1 MARSATDR
9 AGRPRPGLSRGS
21 GTKMKKPHYTDAG
34 KSPSK
39 ARKDAATALAVAALS
54 FLAAEPE
61 RLERFLALTGL
72 GPQSLRAAAREPSF
86 LIGVLEHVAGDE
98 TLLLAFADEGEIDPQ
113 DVGRALETLAGR
125 PGHTGAA

>member
-1 MARSATDR
+1 M
-9 AGRPRPGLSRGS
+9 
-21 GTKMKKPHYTDAG
+21 MKKPHYTDAG

-39 ARKDAATALAVAALS
+39 ARKEAATALAVAALS

-113 DVGRALETLAGR
+113 DVGRALEALADR

>member
-1 MARSATDR
+1 
-9 AGRPRPGLSRGS
+9 
-21 GTKMKKPHYTDAG
+21 MKKPQYTDGG
-34 KSPSK
+34 KPPSK
-39 ARKDAATALAVAALS
+39 ARQEAAIDLAVAALG

-72 GPQSLRAAAREPSF
+72 GPQSLRAAAREPGF

-113 DVGRALETLAGR
+113 DVGRALEALAGR